1 MFSRIL
7 STVAVLVAALPLT
20 CLAGELDSQM
30 DAFFQQRLAGVSD
43 DVKVKINSPQAQL
56 PQCANPE
63 FRLPATG
70 RFWGNLSVMMRCGS
84 QQRYVLVSVQAS
96 GNYVVASQ
104 VLERGAPVTPGDV
117 ELKYGRLDLL
127 PPNTLF
133 SVDDALNAVTL
144 RNIAAG
150 QPIMRTMLR
159 VQWRVKAGQKVQVI
173 AAGQG
178 FSVNSEG
185 KALNN
190 AAVTQNARVRMSSGQ
205 VVSGTVDSDGN
216 ILINL

>member
-7 STVAVLVAALPLT
+7 STVAVLITVLPLT

-30 DAFFQQRLAGVSD
+30 EAFFQQRLTGVSD
-43 DVKVKINSPQAQL
+43 NVKVKINSPQSQL

-63 FRLPATG
+63 FRLPTNG
-70 RFWGNLSVMMRCGS
+70 RFWGNLSVMMRCGN
-84 QQRYVLVSVQAS
+84 QQRYVLVTVQAS

-104 VLERGAPVTPGDV
+104 VLERGTPVTTGNV

-133 SVDDALNAVTL
+133 SVDDALNAITL
-144 RNIAAG
+144 RNVAAG
-150 QPIMRTMLR
+150 QPIIRSMLR